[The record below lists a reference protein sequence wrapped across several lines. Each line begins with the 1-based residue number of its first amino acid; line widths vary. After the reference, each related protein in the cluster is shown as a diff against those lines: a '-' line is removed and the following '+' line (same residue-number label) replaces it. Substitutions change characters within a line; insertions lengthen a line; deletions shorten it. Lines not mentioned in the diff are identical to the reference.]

1 MSMHPTARLLLVFLA
16 PALLAL
22 AAPSTLA
29 AQDDLPADTEI
40 VAGASSTEMR
50 LNDGRFLVTA
60 TYHLPTGQSRPAQ
73 AVQLENSFGYFWFF
87 TPDNA
92 EVFVKVLDACAFDE
106 YWMFASGLTNVEVHL
121 KVKDLAAGVEKT
133 YDNPLNRYFPPIFD
147 TDAFDTCDVP
157 DPLPYCID
165 STGIAPGTVLGEP
178 AGNSPGQVVFD
189 EEGVKV
195 RVENFYFLNG
205 STFFGGIE
213 FQSLLGDPA
222 DIAPYFSNLAVE
234 LDFTGLPFLPRRV
247 TMDFRDDGGFE
258 NLSINRQPSPPYA
271 GELTAAPCPLGGV
284 TCSFGPPSAAHWTGT
299 ATFTGEI
306 SYLRFG
312 GQEFQVDN
320 VCAWPN

>member
-1 MSMHPTARLLLVFLA
+1 MQSTTRLVLRFLA
-16 PALLAL
+16 PALLAV
-22 AAPSTLA
+22 AAASTLA
-29 AQDDLPADTEI
+29 AQEEPPLDTEI
-40 VAGASSTEMR
+40 VASASATEMR
-50 LNDGRFLVTA
+50 LNDGRFLVKA
-60 TYHLPTGQSRPAQ
+60 HWRIPSGEEGDAQ
-73 AVQLENSFGYFWFF
+73 AVKLANSFGYFWFF

-92 EVFVKVLDACAFDE
+92 EVFVKVLDACAFDD

-121 KVKDLAAGVEKT
+121 TVRDLAAGLEKT
-133 YDNPLNRYFPPIFD
+133 YDNALNHYFAPFFD

-189 EEGVKV
+189 EDDVKV

-205 STFFGGIE
+205 SPFFGGIE
-213 FQSLLGDPA
+213 FQSLPGDPA

-234 LDFTGLPFLPRRV
+234 FDFTDLPFLPGRV

-258 NLSINRQPSPPYA
+258 NLSINRQPSPPFA